1 MALRLASGSYDGTVR
16 FWDPGTGTSIQS
28 ETINLSNQMPNKIEI
43 SESKSKLVVGMNSAV
58 KIFDLNRPTQGPERV
73 FDSSHFKGNVTSVG
87 FRTHDRIMYTS
98 CEDGC
103 IKIFDL
109 RDKKKAK

>member
-1 MALRLASGSYDGTVR
+1 MTLRLASGSYDGTVR

-58 KIFDLNRPTQGPERV
+58 KIFDLNRPTQGP
-73 FDSSHFKGNVTSVG
+73 
-87 FRTHDRIMYTS
+87 
-98 CEDGC
+98 
-103 IKIFDL
+103 
-109 RDKKKAK
+109 

>member
-1 MALRLASGSYDGTVR
+1 M
-16 FWDPGTGTSIQS
+16 SIQS
-28 ETINLSNQMPNKIEI
+28 ETINLSTQMPNKIEI
-43 SESKSKLVVGMNSAV
+43 SEPKSKLVVGMNSAV

-98 CEDGC
+98 YEDGC
-103 IKIFDL
+103 IRIFDL